1 MVKLNLEIDDEV
13 REFNIPENWDEVTI
27 EQFINLFS
35 FERQGMTEL
44 NIATRTINVFTGID
58 EDLLLMMN
66 YNDFQQ
72 IIGVLQ
78 FTNKDMAPQVVDYV
92 ELNGEKYYLRKD
104 FDKFTMGEIIS
115 IETILSSSENN
126 ILKVMD
132 KLLCIFLRK
141 KKENGKFEP
150 FKGEMMDRVE
160 LFRTAPVSKI
170 HHIFNFFLDGGT
182 LSTSNMKDFLENQK

>member
-78 FTNKDMAPQVVDYV
+78 FTNKDMEPQVVDYV
-92 ELNGEKYYLRKD
+92 ELDGEKYYLRKD

>member
-78 FTNKDMAPQVVDYV
+78 FTNKDMEPQVVDYV

>member
-1 MVKLNLEIDDEV
+1 MVKLNLEIDEEV

-27 EQFINLFS
+27 KQFINLFS

-78 FTNKDMAPQVVDYV
+78 FTNKDMEPQVVDYV
-92 ELNGEKYYLRKD
+92 ELDGEKYYLRKD

>member
-1 MVKLNLEIDDEV
+1 MVKLNLEIDEEV

-35 FERQGMTEL
+35 FGRQGMTEL

-78 FTNKDMAPQVVDYV
+78 FTNKDMEPQVVDYV
-92 ELNGEKYYLRKD
+92 ELDGEKYYLRKD

>member
-1 MVKLNLEIDDEV
+1 MVKLNLEIDEEV

-78 FTNKDMAPQVVDYV
+78 FTNKDMEPQVVDYV
-92 ELNGEKYYLRKD
+92 ELDGEKYYLRKD

>member
-1 MVKLNLEIDDEV
+1 
-13 REFNIPENWDEVTI
+13 
-27 EQFINLFS
+27 
-35 FERQGMTEL
+35 MTEL

-78 FTNKDMAPQVVDYV
+78 FTNKDMEPQVVDYV
-92 ELNGEKYYLRKD
+92 ELDGEKYYLRKD